1 MPNNQQQQPAKQP
14 LDIVRNDL
22 PTLEKILSLS
32 AAPGTDV
39 ATIAAQEFMYLE
51 AIAQSKPEVYNCT
64 PQSIL
69 LAVKGVMRQNLT
81 LDPYAG
87 LVYTKTRNVNIGTQQ
102 APIWAKVLEMMP
114 TANGL
119 ISINRQLGRILDYT
133 NPEVKKDITGKVVE
147 VSMKILKPSYGAP
160 RWETYT
166 FDESD
171 FTRWQRAS
179 HKENARNKQDADAN
193 KLNYANPNYT
203 NWKGGIDPE
212 FARAKCIRHSLKKLG
227 TNPQEVASAS
237 VKVAGVPQDR
247 VIDPEKDEYVDTQ
260 SGEMYTDVIHEELN
274 STLGEPINTDD
285 LPNTNDL

>member
-1 MPNNQQQQPAKQP
+1 MPANEQQQTKP
-14 LDIVRNDL
+14 LELVKKEL
-22 PTLEKILSLS
+22 PTIEKIISLS
-32 AAPGTDV
+32 ARPGTDV

-51 AIAQSKPEVYNCT
+51 AIAQSKPEVFNCT
-64 PQSIL
+64 AQSIL
-69 LAVKGVMRQNLT
+69 LAVKGVMKQNLT

-87 LVYTKTRNVNIGTQQ
+87 LVYTKTRSVNTGTSQS
-102 APIWAKVLEMMP
+102 PVWVKVLEMMP

-133 NPEVKKDITGKVVE
+133 NPEVKKDANGKVIE

-166 FDESD
+166 FDASD

-193 KLNYANPNYT
+193 RLNYANPNYT
-203 NWKGGIDPE
+203 NWQGGIDPE

-227 TNPQEVASAS
+227 TNPQEVPAQA
-237 VKVAGVPQDR
+237 R
-247 VIDPEKDEYVDTQ
+247 VYDSPKTPIVDPEKDEYVDADT
-260 SGEMYTDVIHEELN
+260 GEVYTDISHEELD
-274 STLGEPINTDD
+274 STIGDAGNFEP